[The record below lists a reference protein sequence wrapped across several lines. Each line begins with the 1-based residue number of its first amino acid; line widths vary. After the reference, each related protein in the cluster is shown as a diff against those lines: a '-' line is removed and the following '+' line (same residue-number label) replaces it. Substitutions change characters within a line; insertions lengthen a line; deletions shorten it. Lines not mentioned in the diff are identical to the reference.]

1 MAAVGAVAAAGS
13 GYYAVMQTKKKHEL
27 ARKASKHGM
36 SAEAYLALDNSM
48 KHKKL
53 AKKAQ
58 KHGITPEEYKG
69 KREKE
74 FNEKMTTRYG
84 VFTGALPNALLA
96 MNKKAKKHRKEI
108 KHWYSRNSS
117 RNSSRTSGRR
127 SSSSASEDSD

>member
-13 GYYAVMQTKKKHEL
+13 GYYAAMQTRKKHEL

-36 SAEAYLALDNSM
+36 SVESYLALDTSM
-48 KHKKL
+48 KQKKL
-53 AKKAQ
+53 AKKAE
-58 KHGITPEEYKG
+58 KHGITPEEYRG

-84 VFTGALPNALLA
+84 AFTGALPDALWA
-96 MNKKAKKHRKEI
+96 TNKKAKKHKKEK

-117 RNSSRTSGRR
+117 RTSSRASGGK
-127 SSSSASEDSD
+127 STNSENSDSD